1 MKLGYAQEAGIFLK
15 FMNRDFDARDQ
26 YDVVVIG
33 GALSGASTA
42 FLLKRRTPE
51 LRILVVEKSS
61 AFKRRVGEA
70 TTEVSGFFLTRMLG
84 LTNYLVRT
92 QIPKNGLRFWF
103 SKEPD
108 GAACDCSEL
117 GGRYLST
124 VPAFLLD
131 RAELDEEVLRRA
143 VATGVELLRPAQV
156 LNVNL
161 EEGGMQEIHVQ
172 SSGETRTLRA
182 RWVVDASGVKA
193 QLARANGWLR
203 TNEAH
208 PTLAVWSRWRNTGDW
223 DGLDSQM
230 AGDTSEAGFF
240 GIRGT
245 ATNHFAG
252 DGWWAWWIQLKNG
265 DVSIG
270 AVVDQRLVDWSEQE
284 GTVGEKLRGFLSAHP
299 AAREMMRDAEFIEGD
314 VHFRRNLPYWSER
327 HAGDGF
333 VLVGDA
339 SAFIDPLYSPGM
351 DWIAFTAS
359 AAVELIANCRSGEN
373 PELLVEK
380 HNRDFG
386 ISYQRMFGALYQDKY
401 DYLGD
406 LDLMRVAFR
415 LDIVTYYLYI
425 VRFLYKDGPKAI
437 LKPPFSP
444 WQAGPFFRFMRF
456 YNRRLA
462 AMGRNRRE
470 RGVFGQHNEGQ
481 KDLVG
486 GFNFRLGQL
495 FRTAFDGLW
504 LWLKLEC
511 QEGWRVRTKPKTE
524 ANRPGRFFSARAWAF
539 DTSPNLPENGNAR
552 TTR

>member
-1 MKLGYAQEAGIFLK
+1 MDTDPDK
-15 FMNRDFDARDQ
+15 RDQ
-26 YDVVVIG
+26 FDVIVIG

-42 FLLKRRTPE
+42 FLLKRRNPA
-51 LRILVVEKSS
+51 LRILVVEKNT

-84 LTNYLVRT
+84 LTNYLVQH

-103 SKEPD
+103 SKNPE
-108 GAACDCSEL
+108 GAPSDCSEL
-117 GGRYLST
+117 GGKYLST
-124 VPAFLLD
+124 VPAFLID
-131 RAELDEEVLRRA
+131 RSELDEEILRRA
-143 VATGVELLRPAQV
+143 IGAGVELLRPAQV
-156 LNVNL
+156 LDVQL
-161 EEGGMQEIHVQ
+161 EAGGMQEVRVQ
-172 SSGETRTLRA
+172 SGSETKILKA

-193 QLARANGWLR
+193 QLARANGWLH

-208 PTLAVWSRWRNTGDW
+208 PTLAAWSRWRNTGDW
-223 DGLDSQM
+223 DGLDSEM
-230 AGDTSEAGFF
+230 GNDSSKKGFF

-284 GTVGEKLRGFLSAHP
+284 GTVGEKLRGFLSRHP
-299 AAREMMRDAEFIEGD
+299 AARVMMRDAEFVEGD

-359 AAVELIANCRSGEN
+359 AAVELIAKCQDGEN
-373 PELLVEK
+373 PGPLVEK

-406 LDLMRVAFR
+406 IDLMRVAFR

-425 VRFLYKDGPKAI
+425 VRFLYKDGPQAI

-444 WQAGPFFRFMRF
+444 KEAGPFFRFMRF

-462 AMGRNRRE
+462 AMGRSRRE

-481 KDLVG
+481 RDLVG

-504 LWLKLEC
+504 IWLKLEL
-511 QEGWRVRTKPKTE
+511 QEGWRTGTSSQSQPERT
-524 ANRPGRFFSARAWAF
+524 GRFFSAKAGDF
-539 DTSPNLPENGNAR
+539 DRGAGLPVNGNAPA
-552 TTR
+552 TR

>member
-1 MKLGYAQEAGIFLK
+1 MDTAPDTQ
-15 FMNRDFDARDQ
+15 DQFD
-26 YDVVVIG
+26 VIVIG

-42 FLLKRRTPE
+42 FLLKRRNPT
-51 LRILVVEKSS
+51 LRILVVEKNT

-84 LTNYLVRT
+84 LTNYLIRT

-103 SKEPD
+103 SQD
-108 GAACDCSEL
+108 STGDAADCSEL

-131 RAELDEEVLRRA
+131 RSELDEEVLRRA
-143 VATGVELLRPAQV
+143 VVTGIELLRPARV
-156 LNVNL
+156 LNVQL
-161 EEGGMQEIHVQ
+161 EEGGMQEVSIQ
-172 SSGETRTLRA
+172 YGGETKIFKS

-193 QLARANGWLR
+193 QLARANRWLH

-208 PTLAVWSRWRNTGDW
+208 PTLAAWSRWRNTGDW
-223 DGLDSQM
+223 DGLDSVM
-230 AGDTSEAGFF
+230 GSDSIKSGFF

-270 AVVDQRLVDWSEQE
+270 LVLDQRLVDWSKQE
-284 GTVGEKLRGFLSAHP
+284 GTVGEKLHRFLSSHP
-299 AAREMMRDAEFIEGD
+299 AACVMMRDAEFIDGD
-314 VHFRRNLPYWSER
+314 VHFRRNLPYYSER
-327 HAGDGF
+327 QAGDGF

-359 AAVELIANCRSGEN
+359 AAVELIAKCKEGEN
-373 PELLVEK
+373 PSPLVEK
-380 HNRDFG
+380 HNRDFL

-406 LDLMRVAFR
+406 FDLMRVSFR
-415 LDIVTYYLYI
+415 LDIVTYYLYV
-425 VRFLYKDGPKAI
+425 VRFLYKNGPQAI

-444 WQAGPFFRFMRF
+444 KEAGPFFRFMCF

-462 AMGRNRRE
+462 AMGRSRRE
-470 RGVFGQHNEGQ
+470 RGVFGQHNKDQ
-481 KDLVG
+481 RDLVS

-504 LWLKLEC
+504 IWLKLEL
-511 QEGWRVRTKPKTE
+511 QEGWRK
-524 ANRPGRFFSARAWAF
+524 NRSSHSQLERRGRFFSAKSGDFDKNEGFTVNGKARA
-539 DTSPNLPENGNAR
+539 T
-552 TTR
+552 

>member
-1 MKLGYAQEAGIFLK
+1 ME
-15 FMNRDFDARDQ
+15 RDFETRHQ
-26 YDVVVIG
+26 YDVIVIG

-42 FLLKRRTPE
+42 FLLRRADPS
-51 LRILVVEKSS
+51 LRVLVVEKSTS
-61 AFKRRVGEA
+61 FKRRVGEA

-103 SKEPD
+103 SNKSD
-108 GAACDCSEL
+108 GAARDCSEL

-131 RAELDEEVLRRA
+131 RSELDEEVLRRA
-143 VATGVELLRPAQV
+143 IAAGIDLLRPAQV
-156 LNVNL
+156 LDVAL
-161 EEGGMQEIHVQ
+161 KAGGMQAVRVQ
-172 SSGETRTLRA
+172 SGGATRLLQA

-193 QLARANGWLR
+193 QIARANGWIQ
-203 TNEAH
+203 TNDAH

-223 DGLDSQM
+223 DGLDTEIGKNSP
-230 AGDTSEAGFF
+230 EHGFF

-270 AVVDQRLVDWSEQE
+270 AVIDQRLVDWSEQK
-284 GTVGEKLRGFLSAHP
+284 GSVGEKLRDFLSRHP
-299 AAREMMRDAEFIEGD
+299 AAREMMREAEFVEGD
-314 VHFRRNLPYWSER
+314 VHFRRNLPYCSKH

-359 AAVELIANCRSGEN
+359 AAVELIMNCQKGA
-373 PELLVEK
+373 PAAPLLEK
-380 HNRDFG
+380 HNRDLG

-406 LDLMRVAFR
+406 HDLMRVAFR
-415 LDIVTYYLYI
+415 LDIATYYLYI
-425 VRFLYKDGPKAI
+425 VRFLYKNGPREI

-444 WQAGPFFRFMRF
+444 KEAGPFYLFMRF

-462 AMGRNRRE
+462 AMGRSRRE
-470 RGVFGQHNEGQ
+470 RGVFGCHNEGRR
-481 KDLVG
+481 DLVG

-504 LWLKLEC
+504 IWLKLEC
-511 QEGWRVRTKPKTE
+511 GEGWRSWTSPRRAT
-524 ANRPGRFFSARAWAF
+524 ASPGRFFSATARNF
-539 DTSPNLPENGNAR
+539 DKACGLPENGNAR
-552 TTR
+552 AT

>member
-1 MKLGYAQEAGIFLK
+1 MDQDPSTR
-15 FMNRDFDARDQ
+15 NR

-42 FLLKRRTPE
+42 FLLKRKDPT
-51 LRILVVEKSS
+51 LRILVVEKNS

-84 LTNYLVRT
+84 LTNYLART

-103 SKEPD
+103 SKGPD
-108 GAACDCSEL
+108 GTLGDCSEL
-117 GGRYLST
+117 GGSYLST

-131 RAELDEEVLRRA
+131 RSEIDEEVLRRA
-143 VATGVELLRPAQV
+143 VAAGVELLRPAQV
-156 LNVNL
+156 LDVRL
-161 EEGGMQEIHVQ
+161 EDGGMQEVRVQ
-172 SSGETRTLRA
+172 SGGEAIIFKT
-182 RWVVDASGVKA
+182 RWVVDGSGVKA
-193 QLARANGWLR
+193 QVARANGWIH
-203 TNEAH
+203 TNDAH
-208 PTLAVWSRWRNTGDW
+208 PTLAVWSRWRNTDDW
-223 DGLDSQM
+223 DGLDTGASS
-230 AGDTSEAGFF
+230 DSWRKGFF

-284 GTVGEKLRGFLSAHP
+284 GTVGEKLRGFLSRHP
-299 AAREMMRDAEFIEGD
+299 AAREMMRNAEFVEGD
-314 VHFRRNLPYWSER
+314 VHFRRNLPYCSER

-359 AAVELIANCRSGEN
+359 AAVELITKCRSGEKAS
-373 PELLVEK
+373 PLVEK
-380 HNRDFG
+380 HNRDFNV
-386 ISYQRMFGALYQDKY
+386 SYHRMFGALYQDKY

-415 LDIVTYYLYI
+415 LDIATYYLYI
-425 VRFLYKDGPKAI
+425 VRFLYKDGPEAI

-444 WQAGPFFRFMRF
+444 KEAGPFFRFMRF

-481 KDLVG
+481 RDLVG

-511 QEGWRVRTKPKTE
+511 QEGWRTRTSPQAQSE
-524 ANRPGRFFSARAWAF
+524 RAGRFFSASGRVFGQDA
-539 DTSPNLPENGNAR
+539 DLPVNGNAR
-552 TTR
+552 ATR

>member
-1 MKLGYAQEAGIFLK
+1 MALEMWDQ
-15 FMNRDFDARDQ
+15 FD
-26 YDVVVIG
+26 VIVIG

-42 FLLKRRTPE
+42 FLLKRRDPS
-51 LRILVVEKSS
+51 LRILVVEKNT

-84 LTNYLVRT
+84 LTNYLART

-103 SKEPD
+103 SKRPD
-108 GAACDCSEL
+108 GTAAECSEL
-117 GGRYLST
+117 GGKYLST
-124 VPAFLLD
+124 VPAFLID
-131 RAELDEEVLRRA
+131 RSELDEEILCRA
-143 VATGVELLRPAQV
+143 AASGVELLRPAQV
-156 LNVNL
+156 LDVKL
-161 EEGGMQEIHVQ
+161 EDGGLQEVRVQ
-172 SSGETRTLRA
+172 SGGEVKILKA

-193 QLARANGWLR
+193 QLARANGWLQ

-208 PTLAVWSRWRNTGDW
+208 PTLAAWSRWRNTGDW
-223 DGLDSQM
+223 DGLDSEF
-230 AGDTSEAGFF
+230 GTDTGKKGFF

-245 ATNHFAG
+245 ATNHFVG
-252 DGWWAWWIQLKNG
+252 EGWWAWWIQLKNG

-284 GTVGEKLRGFLSAHP
+284 GTVGEKLRGFLSRHP
-299 AAREMMRDAEFIEGD
+299 AARAMMHDAEFVEGD

-327 HAGDGF
+327 HAGNGF

-359 AAVELIANCRSGEN
+359 AAVELILKCHNGEN
-373 PELLVEK
+373 PAPLVEK
-380 HNRDFG
+380 HNRDFS

-406 LDLMRVAFR
+406 IDLMRVAFR
-415 LDIVTYYLYI
+415 LDIATYYLYI
-425 VRFLYKDGPKAI
+425 VRFLYKDGPQAI

-444 WQAGPFFRFMRF
+444 KEAGPFFRFMRF

-462 AMGRNRRE
+462 AMGRSRRE

-481 KDLVG
+481 RDLVG

-504 LWLKLEC
+504 IWLKLEC
-511 QEGWRVRTKPKTE
+511 QEGWRSWPLPIRRTAGT
-524 ANRPGRFFSARAWAF
+524 GRFFSAWAGTF
-539 DTSPNLPENGNAR
+539 DKLWASPEHGNSR

>member
-1 MKLGYAQEAGIFLK
+1 
-15 FMNRDFDARDQ
+15 MNRDPDTRDEFD
-26 YDVVVIG
+26 VIVIG
-33 GALSGASTA
+33 GALSGASAA
-42 FLLKRRTPE
+42 FLLKRRDPS
-51 LRILVVEKSS
+51 LRILIVEKSP

-103 SKEPD
+103 SNRPD
-108 GAACDCSEL
+108 GAAGDCSEL
-117 GGRYLST
+117 GGKYLST
-124 VPAFLLD
+124 VPAFLID
-131 RAELDEEVLRRA
+131 RSELDEEILRRA
-143 VATGVELLRPAQV
+143 VACGVELLRPAQV
-156 LNVNL
+156 VDVKL
-161 EEGGMQEIHVQ
+161 EEGGLQEVGVR
-172 SSGETRTLRA
+172 SSGETAILKA

-208 PTLAVWSRWRNTGDW
+208 PTLAAWSRWRNTGDW
-223 DGLDSQM
+223 DGLDSEVG
-230 AGDTSEAGFF
+230 GDCTKKGFF

-252 DGWWAWWIQLKNG
+252 DGWWAWWIQLRNG

-284 GTVGEKLRGFLSAHP
+284 EDTVGEKLRGFLSRHP
-299 AAREMMRDAEFIEGD
+299 AARAMMRDAEFVEGD

-351 DWIAFTAS
+351 DWIAFTVS
-359 AAVELIANCRSGEN
+359 AAVELIHKCRSGEN
-373 PELLVEK
+373 PAPLVEK

-386 ISYQRMFGALYQDKY
+386 ISHQRMFGALYQDKY

-406 LDLMRVAFR
+406 IDLMRVAFR
-415 LDIVTYYLYI
+415 LDIATYYLYI
-425 VRFLYKDGPKAI
+425 VRFLYKNGPQAI

-444 WQAGPFFRFMRF
+444 KEAGPFFRFMRF

-470 RGVFGQHNEGQ
+470 RGVFGEHNEG
-481 KDLVG
+481 KRDLVG

-511 QEGWRVRTKPKTE
+511 REGWRSWPDPFRRATGT
-524 ANRPGRFFSARAWAF
+524 GRFFSATAEAF
-539 DTSPNLPENGNAR
+539 DKSEDLPLHGNAR
-552 TTR
+552 STR

>member
-1 MKLGYAQEAGIFLK
+1 MD
-15 FMNRDFDARDQ
+15 RDFDARNL

-42 FLLKRRTPE
+42 FLLKRRNPN
-51 LRILVVEKSS
+51 LRILVVEKS
-61 AFKRRVGEA
+61 ADLKRRVGEA

-103 SKEPD
+103 SKGRD
-108 GAACDCSEL
+108 GKACDCSEL

-143 VATGVELLRPAQV
+143 VSAGVELLRPAQV
-156 LNVNL
+156 LDVILN
-161 EEGGMQEIHVQ
+161 EGSLQEIRVQ
-172 SSGETRTLRA
+172 SGAEKKTLQA

-203 TNEAH
+203 TNKAH

-223 DGLDSQM
+223 DGLDSEM
-230 AGDTSEAGFF
+230 AGDPAEAGFF

-284 GTVGEKLRGFLSAHP
+284 GTVGEKLLGFLSAHP
-299 AAREMMRDAEFIEGD
+299 AARVMMRDATFIDGD

-359 AAVELIANCRSGEN
+359 AAVELIARCHEGED
-373 PELLVEK
+373 PAPLVEK

-386 ISYQRMFGALYQDKY
+386 ISYQRMFGALYEDKY

-406 LDLMRVAFR
+406 IDLMRVAFR

-425 VRFLYKDGPKAI
+425 VRFLYRDGPKAI
-437 LKPPFSP
+437 LSPPFSP
-444 WQAGPFFRFMRF
+444 RQAKPFFQFMRF

-462 AMGRNRRE
+462 AMGRKRRE

-511 QEGWRVRTKPKTE
+511 QEGWRSAQKPKNEAERTE
-524 ANRPGRFFSARAWAF
+524 RFFSARTWEF
-539 DTSPNLPENGNAR
+539 DKKSALPENGNAR
-552 TTR
+552 ATR